1 MTDRRPLIA
10 LIIAVVLLIIAAALW
25 EYFAV
30 EEVSITGNTQ
40 YTDEEIEDMILTGP
54 LGHNSL
60 YLYFRYNNRS
70 VRDVPFIE
78 RMDVSIDSPTA
89 VTINVYEKAIAGYV
103 KYLGRYM
110 YFDRDGIIVEA
121 STEMLPDIPYVT
133 GLDFDE
139 CVLYEPLPVQNEDI
153 FSTILALTQLFDKYE
168 IKPDRIYFDDSMNV
182 TLYFGNARV
191 LLGNMDNIDEKMMKL
206 KSVLDSIKN
215 LSGELHLENYS
226 LDKDEG
232 YVTFER
238 DEQVLK

>member
-10 LIIAVVLLIIAAALW
+10 LIAALVIIIIGVVIW
-25 EYFAV
+25 EYFGV
-30 EEVSITGNTQ
+30 EDVTITGNTQ
-40 YTDEEIEDMILTGP
+40 YTDEEIEDMVMTGP

-78 RMDVSIDSPTA
+78 RMDVTIDSPTA

-103 KYLGRYM
+103 KYLGRFM
-110 YFDRDGIIVEA
+110 YFDRDGIIVES
-121 STEMLPDIPYVT
+121 STEMVPDIPFVT
-133 GLDFDE
+133 GLDFDD
-139 CVLYEPLPVQNEDI
+139 CVLYAPLPLKNAEV
-153 FSTILALTQLFDKYE
+153 FSTILALTQLFEKYE
-168 IKPDRIYFDDSMNV
+168 INPDRIFFDDDLNV
-182 TLYFGNARV
+182 TLYFYKARV
-191 LLGNMDNIDEKMMKL
+191 VIGNMDNIDEKMMKL
-206 KSVLDSIKN
+206 KSVLNSILG

-238 DEQVLK
+238 DD